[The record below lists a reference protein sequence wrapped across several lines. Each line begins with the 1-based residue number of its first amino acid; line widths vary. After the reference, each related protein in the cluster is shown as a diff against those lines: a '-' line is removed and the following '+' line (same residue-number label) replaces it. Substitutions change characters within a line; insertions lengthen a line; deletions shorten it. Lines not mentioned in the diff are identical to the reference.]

1 MEKDANNMTFFEHL
15 DAMRPGLK
23 HIAVV
28 FFLVFITSF
37 CLKDYIMAIILG
49 PMSDWFPSN
58 RFMAYMADITGKDIL
73 RINHDGFTLINTAIA
88 GQFNMHIMLALYSAL
103 ILSIPYT
110 LFEIW
115 LFIKPALTQNEIR
128 GGKLFFFLSTL
139 CMLIGLM
146 FGYFVLSPIAVDFLS
161 GYTLSASITNF
172 IDISSYIGCVLNL
185 CLTTSIVFL
194 LPIFVYFLA
203 RMRILSGAFMKKY
216 RKHALVI
223 LAILS
228 AIITPPDIMSMFLV
242 VIPLYGLYELSICIA
257 AKTYKAKEVTTQEA

>member
-1 MEKDANNMTFFEHL
+1 MTFFEHL

-23 HIAVV
+23 HIAVA
-28 FFLVFITSF
+28 FFLIFITSF
-37 CLKDYIMAIILG
+37 CLKDYLMAIILG

-58 RFMAYMADITGKDIL
+58 RFMAYLADVTGKEVL

-88 GQFNMHIMLALYSAL
+88 GQFNMHIMLSLYSAL
-103 ILSIPYT
+103 ILTIPYT

-128 GGKLFFFLSTL
+128 GGKLFFLLCTL
-139 CMLIGLM
+139 CMLIGLL

-161 GYTLSASITNF
+161 GYTVSTAITNF
-172 IDISSYIGCVLNL
+172 IDISSYIGCVMNL

-203 RMRILSGAFMKKY
+203 KMHILSGEFMKKY

-228 AIITPPDIMSMFLV
+228 AIVTPPDILSMVLV

-257 AKTYKAKEVTTQEA
+257 ARTYRKKDVPKEE